1 MSHQPFEGRLE
12 AIRYNHDI
20 ANNSLIFERMDARVK
35 IAETDIGKKLQA
47 QANDLRRLLEAYRAG
62 AVTEDHKD

>member
-1 MSHQPFEGRLE
+1 
-12 AIRYNHDI
+12 
-20 ANNSLIFERMDARVK
+20 MDARVK